1 MNVLVVVPHP
11 DDESIGMGGTILKHF
26 ADGDDVFVLFLT
38 SGGLGIPDT
47 EPAVAAD
54 IREGE
59 AVAACDILGVRG
71 YHFARFPDGDLMSHV
86 DEAVDVMTR
95 EVFSHQPERIYTTHQ
110 DEDHIDHRAAAM
122 IVSRAVRDLNQ
133 GWRDMGTDIHIDA
146 YGFEVWTPVRR
157 PDMMVG
163 FDQAKAQLKLAAIH
177 AHESQDER
185 NHFGQAIVALNR
197 YRAVMHN
204 HNDDDLA
211 EAFTKLEEAKLRVTI
226 MLLTYTPTLDHP
238 RAEYARRTLTGA
250 LSNLRPGTDVELRL
264 HIADDG
270 SPEGHVEM
278 LKTYAAA
285 SYPGIEITTS
295 NSERGGY
302 GHNYNLGC
310 QAVHGVTDFV
320 LALEDDWQLMR
331 PLELTPLVRALQES
345 YQNVGTRPKD
355 WMRCIRL
362 GYLGFSNAI
371 NGHLAQL
378 ADQKFFIFDPA
389 SPEQYLFAGH
399 ARLET
404 VEFER
409 AVGPWT
415 PGLGAGATELD
426 IIGRPQAR
434 IGIAWPFDLVHSSG
448 DLFAHIGDESLNAL
462 QPEGL
467 KA

>member
-47 EPAVAAD
+47 DPVVAAD

-86 DEAVDVMTR
+86 DAAV
-95 EVFSHQPERIYTTHQ
+95 EVVKAQMVGEIDRVYTTHQ

-122 IVSRAVRDLNQ
+122 IVGRAVREVNDQ
-133 GWRDMGTDIHIDA
+133 FGIHTDA

-157 PDMMVG
+157 PDMLIG
-163 FDQAKAQLKLAAIH
+163 FDQGKADLKRAAIAAH
-177 AHESQDER
+177 ASQDDR
-185 NHFGQAIVALNR
+185 NNFGIAIMGLNR
-197 YRAVMHN
+197 YRAIMH
-204 HNDDDLA
+204 DAFAMGYA

-250 LSNLRPGTDVELRL
+250 LSNLRPGPDVELRL

-270 SPEGHVEM
+270 SPEGHVET
-278 LKTYAAA
+278 LRTYAQAA
-285 SYPGIEITTS
+285 YPGIEITTT
-295 NSERGGY
+295 NAERGGY
-302 GHNYNLGC
+302 GHSYNLAC
-310 QAVHGVTDFV
+310 QAIHDATDFV

-331 PLELTPLVRALQES
+331 PLELTPLVRALTES
-345 YQNVGTRPKD
+345 YKAVATNPTH
-355 WMRCIRL
+355 WIRCIRL
-362 GYLGFSNAI
+362 GYLGFNTEI
-371 NGHLAQL
+371 TGRLVEV
-378 ADQKFFIFDPA
+378 ADQKFFIFDA
-389 SPEQYLFAGH
+389 NAPEQYLFAGH

-415 PGLGAGATELD
+415 PGIGAGATELD
-426 IIGRPQAR
+426 VIGRPQAR
-434 IGIAWPFDLVHSSG
+434 IGVAWPLDLVHTSG
-448 DLFAHIGDESLNAL
+448 DLFAHIGSVSLNAEEP
-462 QPEGL
+462 QGVHGR
-467 KA
+467 